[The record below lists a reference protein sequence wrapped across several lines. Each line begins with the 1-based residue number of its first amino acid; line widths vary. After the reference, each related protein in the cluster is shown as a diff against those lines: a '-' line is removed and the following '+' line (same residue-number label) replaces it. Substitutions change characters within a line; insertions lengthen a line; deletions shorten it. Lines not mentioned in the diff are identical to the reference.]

1 MEKVLAELIAL
12 AVEGNVEQRCASLIV
27 MGALKLQNSELG
39 KTVSA
44 MMDEPNPV
52 LKDYALRYFEQAQGK
67 QSVAIFAKHL
77 DDPDK
82 EKFGSSHSAGTVQ
95 CVFLDGH
102 VAGLHPDMH
111 LDVLKALSTIG
122 GGEVTAEGDGG

>member
-27 MGALKLQNSELG
+27 MGALKLQNSEVA

-52 LKDYALRYFEQAQGK
+52 LKDYAMRYFEQAQGK
-67 QSVAIFAKHL
+67 QSVVIFTKHL
-77 DDPDK
+77 DDSDK
-82 EKFGSSHSAGTVQ
+82 EIQERAIRALTKAGDLTVE
-95 CVFLDGH
+95 
-102 VAGLHPDMH
+102 PI
-111 LDVLKALSTIG
+111 LKRIAAASRTWQINA
-122 GGEVTAEGDGG
+122 VRV